1 MIPVTVDLGKN
12 TNVVV
17 ALYKKK
23 INEAKKSNDNPIA
36 VMNIF
41 LELRICLISPCD
53 LEVLK
58 LSK

>member
-1 MIPVTVDLGKN
+1 MDPGKN

-23 INEAKKSNDNPIA
+23 INENKIINDNPIA
-36 VMNIF
+36 VMNFF